1 MALITWSDKF
11 SVQVKQL
18 DEQHKKLIEL
28 LNRLHDAMKV
38 GKGKEVL
45 EEVLGSLIIYTQ
57 KHFAA
62 EEELL
67 KVNNYP
73 GYAVH
78 KQAHNQLVVQVLDV
92 QKQTQTGVALS
103 QQVMSF
109 LKDWLETHIQG
120 TDKKYGPFLNQKGL
134 S

>member
-1 MALITWSDKF
+1 MALITWSDKL
-11 SVQVKQL
+11 SVKVTQL
-18 DEQHKKLIEL
+18 DEQHKKLIEI

-38 GKGKEVL
+38 GKGKEIL
-45 EEVLGSLIIYTQ
+45 EEVLSSLIIYTQ

-62 EEELL
+62 EEELM
-67 KVNNYP
+67 KVNSYP

-78 KQAHNQLVVQVLDV
+78 KQEHNQLVTQVLDV
-92 QKQTQTGVALS
+92 QKQMQTGVVLS
-103 QQVMSF
+103 QQVMNF
-109 LKDWLETHIQG
+109 LKNWLETHIQG

>member
-18 DEQHKKLIEL
+18 DEQHKKLIEI

-38 GKGKEVL
+38 GKGKEIL
-45 EEVLGSLIIYTQ
+45 EEVLGSLIIYTR

-62 EEELL
+62 EEELM

-78 KQAHNQLVVQVLDV
+78 KQEHNQLVVQVLDV
-92 QKQTQTGVALS
+92 QKQTQAGVVLS

-109 LKDWLETHIQG
+109 LKNWLETHIQG
-120 TDKKYGPFLNQKGL
+120 TDKKYGPFLNEKGL